1 MEFWHLGRSVS
12 PSSVCFLSNYTP
24 VNIIKQLLF
33 KLDISTSTNVCARKT
48 LFLIT
53 PSLAVKDLP
62 QSPEPVDIL
71 VSIVPALRNEL
82 EHSVH
87 HGVTEAKCRSGELV
101 DDGGIDCHPY

>member
-1 MEFWHLGRSVS
+1 M
-12 PSSVCFLSNYTP
+12 
-24 VNIIKQLLF
+24 
-33 KLDISTSTNVCARKT
+33 NVFARKILT
-48 LFLIT
+48 SIT

-62 QSPEPVDIL
+62 QSPDIL